1 MAPFRKRNGRLF
13 SREKASWVTP
23 EKDVGMKNNLR
34 LFRQRAK
41 LFSQMLY
48 ADKRNLV
55 RPTVVDLFLTA
66 RCNAVCDY
74 CYAIMKPIK
83 NSEELTASQ
92 WASVIDDLYAMG
104 CRMINLMGGEPL
116 LRDDFSEIL
125 DYIVAKGIECDV
137 NTNCYLVEE
146 NLEALKKCS
155 QIFTSVDGDETA
167 HDLNRGEGSFR
178 RILRGIEIARGAGI
192 PVRINCT
199 MTKHN
204 LHSIDYLIDF
214 ADEHDA
220 YLTFTPMVRATEK
233 LKDRAAGLM
242 PEEEDAKDM
251 FRRVKKMKSSTNRIT
266 NSDKSLDFFINY
278 PVPIGTIVQR
288 DSPSN
293 IRNYYD
299 KPCPYG
305 RLQFFVISNGDV
317 YSCHNMWNDPE
328 TLAKNVILDGT
339 EAAIQ
344 FAHDS
349 LTCQYCWLAN
359 LVEWNEFTS
368 PAWLAKGIGI
378 TIEQAFNKGRRTNI
392 GKAQGTPG

>member
-1 MAPFRKRNGRLF
+1 M
-13 SREKASWVTP
+13 
-23 EKDVGMKNNLR
+23 M
-34 LFRQRAK
+34 
-41 LFSQMLY
+41 Y
-48 ADKRNLV
+48 ADKRNFV
-55 RPTVVDLFLTA
+55 RPIVADLFLTA

-92 WASVIDDLYAMG
+92 WGSVIDDLYGMG

-116 LRDDFSEIL
+116 LRQDFGEIL
-125 DYIVAKGIECDV
+125 DHIVAKNIECDV

-155 QIFTSVDGDETA
+155 QIFTSVDGDERA
-167 HDLNRGEGSFR
+167 HDLNRGEGSFQR
-178 RILRGIEIARGAGI
+178 TLRGIEIARGAGI

-199 MTKHN
+199 VTKHN
-204 LHSIDYLIDF
+204 LHSMDYLIDF
-214 ADEHDA
+214 ANEHDA

-233 LKDRAAGLM
+233 LRDRAAALTPG
-242 PEEEDAKDM
+242 EEDAKDM
-251 FRRVKKMKSSTNRIT
+251 FRRLKKIKSKTNRIT

-288 DSPSN
+288 DDPPKV
-293 IRNYYD
+293 RDYYN
-299 KPCPYG
+299 KACPYG

-328 TLAKNVILDGT
+328 TAAKNVIIDGT
-339 EAAIQ
+339 QAAIQ
-344 FAHDS
+344 FAHDT

-378 TIEQAFNKGRRTNI
+378 TVGQTFKKGRRTNM
-392 GKAQGTPG
+392 GKTQGTPV